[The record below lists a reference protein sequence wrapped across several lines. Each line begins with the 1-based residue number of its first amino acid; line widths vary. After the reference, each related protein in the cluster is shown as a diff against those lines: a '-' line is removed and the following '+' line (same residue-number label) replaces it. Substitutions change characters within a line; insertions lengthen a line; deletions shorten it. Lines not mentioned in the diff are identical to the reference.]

1 MFMLKRT
8 HEKMVKDLV
17 DSHNIELE
25 SVRREYEQQLK
36 ENEDN
41 HIIKNNTL
49 RTTIKGY
56 EKEIDKLRETE
67 KKYTKMSKAKGG
79 YTKYTNRLEKQI
91 QELENK
97 VDLLETNLII
107 ANVNLKECEDA
118 ICEYVKPTHEETRF
132 SVTRHDKKKY
142 VDYDR
147 ANKKGMLQKL
157 AKEIHDRRSK
167 DFRKKM
173 EDEIEIVLSDP
184 IEIVKVSDNEYV
196 IPDKNNKK

>member
-8 HEKMVKDLV
+8 HEKRVKDLV
-17 DSHNIELE
+17 DLHNIELE

-49 RTTIKGY
+49 RTIIKGY

-79 YTKYTNRLEKQI
+79 YTKHTNKLLKENKELLEKI
-91 QELENK
+91 
-97 VDLLETNLII
+97 DLLETQLIVSN
-107 ANVNLKECEDA
+107 ANLKECEDA
-118 ICEYVKPTHEETRF
+118 ICEYVKQTHEETRF

-142 VDYDR
+142 VD
-147 ANKKGMLQKL
+147 
-157 AKEIHDRRSK
+157 
-167 DFRKKM
+167 
-173 EDEIEIVLSDP
+173 
-184 IEIVKVSDNEYV
+184 
-196 IPDKNNKK
+196 